1 MSALLK
7 SLRLKDYRSY
17 QSCHVDFD
25 RATVLVG
32 PNGAGKSNLI
42 DALHFLSDAVN
53 LGLDPALT
61 RRGGITAV
69 RRRVP
74 RGHPPDVEIEI
85 TVRLSKHEAKYSL
98 TIRSLAGGDWRL
110 KSERF
115 NAVANDPAARPSVRY
130 ERDPGSVNLNGF
142 ADQQPAGQM
151 LSIAD
156 ALRGSRALLLP
167 TFSAQE
173 PIGELYSF
181 LRDMSFYSIFPDT
194 LREPQRPLSSYP
206 LDEHGGNLNSVIRT
220 MRDRKRPEVG
230 RIRSAL
236 EDMAP
241 GVKNFKITQAGGY
254 LTASVSSE
262 LNEGEAWFDASQC
275 SDGTLRILGVLVAL
289 HQYPPRSLVA
299 IEEPELTVHPGVLSA
314 LAEELLEASQRSQI
328 LVSTHSPD
336 LIARMPVES
345 LRVVEGSASGS
356 HVGPVS
362 GEQLQ
367 AVNDLLFSSG
377 DLLRLGMR
385 QESSAAAGL

>member
-17 QSCHVDFD
+17 QSCLVEFD

-61 RRGGITAV
+61 QRGGITAV

-85 TVRLSKHEAKYSL
+85 TVQLSKHEAKYSL
-98 TIRSLAGGDWRL
+98 TIGSLAGGDWRL

-115 NAVANDPAARPSVRY
+115 EASASEPGALPSVHY
-130 ERDPGSVNLNGF
+130 KRDQHSISAHGFGEELPTEQMDSFFEGLSGS
-142 ADQQPAGQM
+142 P
-151 LSIAD
+151 
-156 ALRGSRALLLP
+156 ALLLP
-167 TFSAQE
+167 ILSAYE

-194 LREPQRPLSSYP
+194 LKRPQKPLSSYP

-236 EDMAP
+236 TDMVP

-254 LTASVSSE
+254 LTAALSSE

-275 SDGTLRILGVLVAL
+275 SDGTLRILGILVAL
-289 HQYPPRSLVA
+289 HQHPARSFVA
-299 IEEPELTVHPGVLSA
+299 VEEPELTVHPGVLSA

-336 LIARMPVES
+336 LIARLPVES
-345 LRVVEGSASGS
+345 LRVVEGSANGS

-362 GEQLQ
+362 GDQLQ
-367 AVNDLLFSSG
+367 AVSDLLFSSG

>member
-17 QSCHVDFD
+17 QSCLVEFD

-53 LGLDPALT
+53 LGLDAALT
-61 RRGGITAV
+61 QRGGITAI
-69 RRRVP
+69 RRRVR

-85 TVRLSKHEAKYSL
+85 TVQLSKHEARYSL
-98 TIRSLAGGDWRL
+98 TIGSSKGGDWRL

-115 NAVANDPAARPSVRY
+115 EALTSEALSPAVVRY
-130 ERDPGSVNLNGF
+130 ERVPGSVTMLGF
-142 ADQQPAGQM
+142 GKQFPTDQRS
-151 LSIAD
+151 SIVEAFS
-156 ALRGSRALLLP
+156 GSGALLLSA
-167 TFSAQE
+167 FSAQE
-173 PIGELYSF
+173 PIGELYAF
-181 LRDMSFYSIFPDT
+181 LQDMSFYSIFPDT
-194 LREPQRPLSSYP
+194 LREPQKPLSSYP
-206 LDEHGGNLNSVIRT
+206 LDQHGGNLNSVIRT

-254 LTASVSSE
+254 LTAALSSE

-275 SDGTLRILGVLVAL
+275 SDGTLRILGILVAL
-289 HQYPPRSLVA
+289 HQHPARSFVA
-299 IEEPELTVHPGVLSA
+299 VEEPELTVHPGVLSA

-336 LIARMPVES
+336 LIVRLPVES
-345 LRVVEGSASGS
+345 LRVVEGSANGS

-367 AVNDLLFSSG
+367 AVSDLLFSSG

>member
-1 MSALLK
+1 MPALLK

-17 QSCHVDFD
+17 QSCLVEFD

-53 LGLDPALT
+53 LGLDAALT
-61 RRGGITAV
+61 RRGGITAI

-74 RGHPPDVEIEI
+74 RGHPPDVEIEV
-85 TVRLSKHEAKYSL
+85 TVQLSKHEAKYSL
-98 TIRSLAGGDWRL
+98 TIGSLAGGDWEL
-110 KSERF
+110 KSEQLQ
-115 NAVANDPAARPSVRY
+115 VHARGSGTLPSVVY
-130 ERDPGSVNLNGF
+130 NRDQHSISAHGFVEGLPTEQMDSFFEGMFGSK
-142 ADQQPAGQM
+142 
-151 LSIAD
+151 
-156 ALRGSRALLLP
+156 ALLLP
-167 TFSAQE
+167 AFSASN
-173 PIGELYSF
+173 PSGELYSF

-194 LREPQRPLSSYP
+194 LKAPQKPLASYP

-220 MRDRKRPEVG
+220 MRDRRRPEVA

-236 EDMAP
+236 ADMVP

-254 LTASVSSE
+254 LTSSVSSE

-289 HQYPPRSLVA
+289 HQYPPRSLIA
-299 IEEPELTVHPGVLSA
+299 IEEPELAVHPGVVLA
-314 LAEELLEASQRSQI
+314 LAEEMLEASQRSQV

-336 LIARMPVES
+336 LIARLPVES

-356 HVGPVS
+356 SVGPVS
-362 GEQLQ
+362 GQQLQ
-367 AVNDLLFSSG
+367 AVSDLLFSPG

-385 QESSAAAGL
+385 QEGAASAGI

>member
-17 QSCHVDFD
+17 QSCLVEFD

-61 RRGGITAV
+61 QRGGITAV

-85 TVRLSKHEAKYSL
+85 TVQLSKHEAKYSL
-98 TIRSLAGGDWRL
+98 TIGSLAGGDWRL

-115 NAVANDPAARPSVRY
+115 EASASEPGALPSVHY
-130 ERDPGSVNLNGF
+130 KRDQHSISAHGFGEELPTEQMDSFFEGLSGS
-142 ADQQPAGQM
+142 P
-151 LSIAD
+151 
-156 ALRGSRALLLP
+156 ALLLP
-167 TFSAQE
+167 ILSAYE

-194 LREPQRPLSSYP
+194 LKRPQKPLSSYP

-254 LTASVSSE
+254 LTAALSSE

-275 SDGTLRILGVLVAL
+275 SDGTLRILGILVAL
-289 HQYPPRSLVA
+289 HQHPARSFVA
-299 IEEPELTVHPGVLSA
+299 VEEPELTVHPGVLSA

-336 LIARMPVES
+336 LIARLPVES
-345 LRVVEGSASGS
+345 LRVVEGSANGS

-362 GEQLQ
+362 GDQLQ
-367 AVNDLLFSSG
+367 AVSDLLFSSG

>member
-61 RRGGITAV
+61 GRGGITAI

-74 RGHPPDVEIEI
+74 RGRPPDVEIEI
-85 TVRLSKHEAKYSL
+85 AVQLSQYEARYSL
-98 TIRSLAGGDWRL
+98 TLGSLAGGDWEL
-110 KSERF
+110 KSEQF
-115 NAVANDPAARPSVRY
+115 KAFANGLAAHPSVRY

-181 LRDMSFYSIFPDT
+181 LQDMSFYSIFPDT
-194 LREPQRPLSSYP
+194 LREPQKPLSSYP
-206 LDEHGGNLNSVIRT
+206 LDQHGGNLNSVIRT
-220 MRDRKRPEVG
+220 MRDRNRREVA

-236 EDMAP
+236 ADMAP
-241 GVKNFKITQAGGY
+241 GVTNFKITQAGGY
-254 LTASVSSE
+254 LTAALSSE

-275 SDGTLRILGVLVAL
+275 SDGTLRILGILVAL
-289 HQYPPRSLVA
+289 HQHPARSFVA
-299 IEEPELTVHPGVLSA
+299 VEEPELTVHPGVLSA
-314 LAEELLEASQRSQI
+314 LAEELLEASQRSQV

-336 LIARMPVES
+336 LIARLPVEN

-356 HVGPVS
+356 SVGPVS
-362 GEQLQ
+362 GDQLQ
-367 AVNDLLFSSG
+367 AVSDLLFSSG

-385 QESSAAAGL
+385 QESAASAGA

>member
-7 SLRLKDYRSY
+7 SIKLKDYRSY
-17 QSCHVDFD
+17 QLCRVDFD

-53 LGLDPALT
+53 LGLDAALT
-61 RRGGITAV
+61 QRGGITAV

-74 RGHPPDVEIEI
+74 RGRPPDVEIEI
-85 TVRLSKHEAKYSL
+85 NVQLSKYEARYSV
-98 TIRSLAGGDWRL
+98 TIGSSRGGDWRL

-115 NAVANDPAARPSVRY
+115 EALTSEALSPALIRY
-130 ERDPGSVNLNGF
+130 ERVPGSVEMLGF
-142 ADQQPAGQM
+142 GEQFPTDQRS
-151 LSIAD
+151 SIVEAFS
-156 ALRGSRALLLP
+156 GSGALLLSV
-167 TFSAQE
+167 FSAQE
-173 PIGELYSF
+173 PIGELYAF
-181 LRDMSFYSIFPDT
+181 LQGMSFYSIFPDT

-206 LDEHGGNLNSVIRT
+206 LDEYGGNLNSVIRT
-220 MRDRKRPEVG
+220 MSDRKRSELD

-236 EDMAP
+236 TDMVP
-241 GVKNFKITQAGGY
+241 GVKNFKIKQAGGY

-262 LNEGEAWFDASQC
+262 LSEGDAWFDASQC
-275 SDGTLRILGVLVAL
+275 SDGTLRILGILVAL
-289 HQYPPRSLVA
+289 HQHPTRSFVA
-299 IEEPELTVHPGVLSA
+299 IEEPELTVHPGVLPA
-314 LAEELLEASQRSQI
+314 LADEIMEASQRSQV

-336 LIARMPVES
+336 LVARLPIEN

-356 HVGPVS
+356 RIGPVS
-362 GEQLQ
+362 DEQRQ

-385 QESSAAAGL
+385 QEGSAPVGL

>member
-17 QSCHVDFD
+17 QSCLVDFD

-53 LGLDPALT
+53 LGLDSAMT
-61 RRGGITAV
+61 GRGGITAI
-69 RRRVP
+69 RRRIP
-74 RGHPPDVEIEI
+74 RGRPPDVEIEI
-85 TVRLSKHEAKYSL
+85 TVQLSKHVARYSL
-98 TIRSLAGGDWRL
+98 TIESLAHGDWQL
-110 KSERF
+110 KSERLEVF
-115 NAVANDPAARPSVRY
+115 PDEPGGGPTVHY
-130 ERDPGSVNLNGF
+130 KRDRNRLSAHSGGAELPTDDMSHLLGMVSGS
-142 ADQQPAGQM
+142 Q
-151 LSIAD
+151 
-156 ALRGSRALLLP
+156 ALLLSA
-167 TFSAQE
+167 FSAQE
-173 PIGELYSF
+173 PVGELYSF

-194 LREPQRPLSSYP
+194 LREPQKPLSSYP

-236 EDMAP
+236 TDMAP
-241 GVKNFKITQAGGY
+241 GVKNFKITQTGGY
-254 LTASVSSE
+254 FTAFLSSE

-275 SDGTLRILGVLVAL
+275 SDGTLRILGILVAL
-289 HQYPPRSLVA
+289 HQYPPRSFVA
-299 IEEPELTVHPGVLSA
+299 VEEPELTVHPGVLSA
-314 LAEELLEASQRSQI
+314 LAEELLEASQRSQVLI
-328 LVSTHSPD
+328 STHSPD
-336 LIARMPVES
+336 LISRLPVES

-356 HVGPVS
+356 SIRPVS
-362 GEQLQ
+362 GQQLQ

-385 QESSAAAGL
+385 QESAASAGI

>member
-17 QSCHVDFD
+17 QSCLVEFD

-61 RRGGITAV
+61 QRGGITAV

-74 RGHPPDVEIEI
+74 RGHPPDVEIEL

-98 TIRSLAGGDWRL
+98 TIGSLAGGDWRL

-115 NAVANDPAARPSVRY
+115 EAFTSEALAPAVVRY
-130 ERDPGSVNLNGF
+130 ERVPGSVR
-142 ADQQPAGQM
+142 M
-151 LSIAD
+151 LGLGEQVSTDERSPIAD
-156 ALRGSRALLLP
+156 AMSGSRTLLLSA
-167 TFSAQE
+167 FSACE

-181 LRDMSFYSIFPDT
+181 LQDMSFYSIFPDT
-194 LREPQRPLSSYP
+194 LREPQKPLSSYP
-206 LDEHGGNLNSVIRT
+206 LDQHGGNLNSVIRT

-254 LTASVSSE
+254 LTAALSSE

-275 SDGTLRILGVLVAL
+275 SDGTLRILGILVAL
-289 HQYPPRSLVA
+289 HQHPARSFVA
-299 IEEPELTVHPGVLSA
+299 VEEPELTVHPGVLSA

-336 LIARMPVES
+336 LIVRLPVES
-345 LRVVEGSASGS
+345 LRVVEGSANGS

-367 AVNDLLFSSG
+367 AVSDLLFSSG

>member
-17 QSCHVDFD
+17 QSCLVEFD

-61 RRGGITAV
+61 QRGGITAV
-69 RRRVP
+69 RRRIP
-74 RGHPPDVEIEI
+74 RGRPPDVEIEI
-85 TVRLSKHEAKYSL
+85 TVQLSEHEARYAIMIGS
-98 TIRSLAGGDWRL
+98 RAGGDWEL

-115 NAVANDPAARPSVRY
+115 NAVANDSAARSSVRY
-130 ERDPGSVNLNGF
+130 ERDPGSVNMNGF
-142 ADQQPAGQM
+142 ADQRPAGQM
-151 LSIAD
+151 FSIAD
-156 ALRGSRALLLP
+156 ALRGSRALLLSAF
-167 TFSAQE
+167 TAQE
-173 PIGELYSF
+173 PIDELYSF
-181 LRDMSFYSIFPDT
+181 LREMSFYSIFPDT

-220 MRDRKRPEVG
+220 MRDRRRTEVD

-236 EDMAP
+236 TDMVP

-254 LTASVSSE
+254 LTAALSSE

-275 SDGTLRILGVLVAL
+275 SDGTLRILGILVAL
-289 HQYPPRSLVA
+289 HQHPARSFVA
-299 IEEPELTVHPGVLSA
+299 VEEPELTVHPGVLSA

-336 LIARMPVES
+336 LIARLPVES
-345 LRVVEGSASGS
+345 LRVVEGSANGS

-362 GEQLQ
+362 GDQLQ
-367 AVNDLLFSSG
+367 AVSDLLFSSG

>member
-17 QSCHVDFD
+17 QSCLVDFD
-25 RATVLVG
+25 KATVPVG

-53 LGLDPALT
+53 LGLDSALT
-61 RRGGITAV
+61 QRGGITAI
-69 RRRVP
+69 RRRIP

-85 TVRLSKHEAKYSL
+85 TVQLSKHVARYSL
-98 TIRSLAGGDWRL
+98 TIESLAHGDWQL

-115 NAVANDPAARPSVRY
+115 ASATEPFGAPSVRY
-130 ERDPGSVNLNGF
+130 ERNQHSVSPHGFGERLSTEELVPLFEALSGS
-142 ADQQPAGQM
+142 Q
-151 LSIAD
+151 
-156 ALRGSRALLLP
+156 ALLLS
-167 TFSAQE
+167 TFSAYE

-194 LREPQRPLSSYP
+194 LREPPKPLSSYP
-206 LDEHGGNLNSVIRT
+206 LDEHGGNLNSVIRK

-236 EDMAP
+236 MDMAP

-254 LTASVSSE
+254 FTAFLSSE

-275 SDGTLRILGVLVAL
+275 SDGTLRILGILVAL
-289 HQYPPRSLVA
+289 HQYPPRSFVA
-299 IEEPELTVHPGVLSA
+299 VEEPELTVHPGVLSA
-314 LAEELLEASQRSQI
+314 LADELLEASQRSQI

-336 LIARMPVES
+336 LISRLPVES

-356 HVGPVS
+356 SIRPVS

-385 QESSAAAGL
+385 QESAASAGL

>member
-17 QSCHVDFD
+17 RSCHVDFD
-25 RATVLVG
+25 TATVLVG

-53 LGLDPALT
+53 LGLDAALT
-61 RRGGITAV
+61 PRGGITAI

-74 RGHPPDVEIEI
+74 RGRPPDIEIEI
-85 TVRLSKHEAKYSL
+85 TVQLSEHEAQYS
-98 TIRSLAGGDWRL
+98 IMIGSRAGGDWRL

-115 NAVANDPAARPSVRY
+115 EASTNEALSPAVVRY
-130 ERDPGSVNLNGF
+130 ERGPGSVNMNGF
-142 ADQQPAGQM
+142 AEQRSAGQM
-151 LSIAD
+151 SSIGD
-156 ALRGSRALLLP
+156 ALSGSGALLLSA
-167 TFSAQE
+167 FSAQE

-194 LREPQRPLSSYP
+194 LKGPQKLLSSYP

-236 EDMAP
+236 ADMAP
-241 GVKNFKITQAGGY
+241 GVTNFKTTQAGGY
-254 LTASVSSE
+254 LTASLSSE
-262 LNEGEAWFDASQC
+262 LNEGEAWFDAGQC
-275 SDGTLRILGVLVAL
+275 SDGTLRILGILVAL
-289 HQYPPRSLVA
+289 HQHPARSFVA
-299 IEEPELTVHPGVLSA
+299 VEEPELTVHPGVLSA
-314 LAEELLEASQRSQI
+314 LAEELLEASQRSQV

-336 LIARMPVES
+336 LIARLPVES
-345 LRVVEGSASGS
+345 LRVVEGSANGS
-356 HVGPVS
+356 RIGPVS

-385 QESSAAAGL
+385 QESAASAGI

>member
-17 QSCHVDFD
+17 QSCLVDFD
-25 RATVLVG
+25 KATVLVG

-53 LGLDPALT
+53 LGLDSALT
-61 RRGGITAV
+61 QRGGITAI
-69 RRRVP
+69 RRRIP
-74 RGHPPDVEIEI
+74 RGRPPDVEIEI
-85 TVRLSKHEAKYSL
+85 TVQLSKHEARYSL
-98 TIRSLAGGDWRL
+98 TIESLAHGDWRL

-115 NAVANDPAARPSVRY
+115 LAPSVRY
-130 ERDPGSVNLNGF
+130 ERDQRSVSPHGFGEDLPREELVSLFEALSGS
-142 ADQQPAGQM
+142 Q
-151 LSIAD
+151 
-156 ALRGSRALLLP
+156 ALLLS
-167 TFSAQE
+167 TFSAYE

-181 LRDMSFYSIFPDT
+181 LRDMSFYSIFPYT
-194 LREPQRPLSSYP
+194 LREPQKPLSSYP
-206 LDEHGGNLNSVIRT
+206 LDEHGGNLNSVIRM

-230 RIRSAL
+230 KIRSAL
-236 EDMAP
+236 TDMAP
-241 GVKNFKITQAGGY
+241 GVKNFKIAQAGGY
-254 LTASVSSE
+254 FTAFLSSE

-275 SDGTLRILGVLVAL
+275 SDGTLRILGILVAL
-289 HQYPPRSLVA
+289 HQYPPRSFVA
-299 IEEPELTVHPGVLSA
+299 VEEPELTVHPGVLSA
-314 LAEELLEASQRSQI
+314 LADELLEASQRSQI

-336 LIARMPVES
+336 LISRLPVES

-356 HVGPVS
+356 SIRPVS

-385 QESSAAAGL
+385 QESAASAGL

>member
-1 MSALLK
+1 VSAFLK

-53 LGLDPALT
+53 LGLDAALT
-61 RRGGITAV
+61 GRGGITTI
-69 RRRVP
+69 RRRIP

-85 TVRLSKHEAKYSL
+85 TVQLSNHEARYSV
-98 TIRSLAGGDWRL
+98 IIGSRAGGDWAL

-115 NAVANDPAARPSVRY
+115 DASTNEALSPARVRY
-130 ERDPGSVNLNGF
+130 ERVPGSITTNGF
-142 ADQQPAGQM
+142 AEQLPTDQMPSLFEA
-151 LSIAD
+151 LS
-156 ALRGSRALLLP
+156 GSQALLLS
-167 TFSAQE
+167 TFSPYE

-194 LREPQRPLSSYP
+194 LKRPQRPLSSYP

-220 MRDRKRPEVG
+220 MEDRKRSEVG
-230 RIRSAL
+230 RINSAL
-236 EDMAP
+236 ADMVP
-241 GVKNFKITQAGGY
+241 GVKSFKIKQAGGY
-254 LTASVSSE
+254 LTASLSSE
-262 LNEGEAWFDASQC
+262 LNGQATWFDAGQC
-275 SDGTLRILGVLVAL
+275 SDGTLRILGILVAL
-289 HQYPPRSLVA
+289 HQHPARSFIA
-299 IEEPELTVHPGVLSA
+299 IEEPELTVHPGVLPA
-314 LAEELLEASQRSQI
+314 LAEEIMEASQRSQI

-336 LIARMPVES
+336 LISRLPVKS
-345 LRVVEGSASGS
+345 LRVVEGSANGS
-356 HVGPVS
+356 SAASVS

-367 AVNDLLFSSG
+367 AVTEMLFSPG

-385 QESSAAAGL
+385 QEGAASAGI